1 MTSLFDGLRNL
12 VSGLGGSRDKASTA
26 SYNWQELDAKELR
39 DAYRSSW
46 LAKKIVDIPAQ
57 DAVRD
62 WREWQ
67 AQADQISF
75 IEAEEKRL
83 GVQAKVRQAQILARL
98 YGGAAI
104 YVAASDRSP
113 EKPLDPAS
121 IRRGGIEALAVISR
135 HRLSAYETQDSTL
148 LPGYGEPSLYTVE
161 GGVFVHPSR
170 LVVFDG
176 AALPDPDMRPDGWGD
191 SVLQT
196 TLDAVKAT
204 DSVAANI
211 LSLTYEARVD
221 VVKVPRFTEGLR
233 SGGPAYEKAM
243 LDRWQLAMAGK
254 GINGALMID
263 AEEEYQ
269 QKTLSFASI
278 PDVWDRFMITVSGA
292 SDIPVTRL
300 FGRAPAGMNATGE
313 GDANNYYDMVRGI
326 QTGSM
331 QPAMSVL
338 DECLIHSALGA
349 RPDDVFYNWRPL
361 QQPSA
366 SEKAATAD
374 KITSAFER
382 VYRMEGLVPEEP
394 LSKSLV
400 NALTE
405 SGVAPG
411 LESGVAE
418 YFAGNREDE
427 DDPDRALEPEEGRS

>member
-12 VSGLGGSRDKASTA
+12 VSGLGSSRDKASAA

-67 AQADQISF
+67 AQADQISE

-104 YVAASDRSP
+104 YIATSDRSP
-113 EKPLDPAS
+113 EKPLDPTS
-121 IRRGGIEALAVISR
+121 IRTAGIEALVVVSR
-135 HRLSAYETQDSTL
+135 HCLSAYETQDNTL

-211 LSLTYEARVD
+211 LSLTYEAKVD

-243 LDRWQLAMAGK
+243 LDRWRLAMAGK

-313 GDANNYYDMVRGI
+313 ADTSNYYDMVKGI
-326 QTGSM
+326 QTGSL
-331 QPAMSVL
+331 QPAMAIL

-349 RPDDVFYNWRPL
+349 RPDEVFYNWRPL

-366 SEKAATAD
+366 KERAEVAD
-374 KITSAFER
+374 KTTSAFER
-382 VYRMEGLVPEEP
+382 VHRMTDLVPEEP
-394 LSKSLV
+394 LGKALI

-405 SGVAPG
+405 SGIAPG
-411 LESGVAE
+411 LEADVDE
-418 YFAGNREDE
+418 YFAGDREDE
-427 DDPDRALEPEEGRS
+427 DDPDPALRPED